1 MNEFDIL
8 NKKIYNYDITSEYNN
23 ALINK
28 DINNYFDELISKPN
42 VEQQHIIVKSN
53 YNFSK
58 FYVDYIEHN
67 LLFIVLLIGIV
78 FFLVIRYFI
87 KDFDDEKIEKIEKI
101 KKNTEDDNIEN
112 YSDIKNSN
120 KNNNDKKQINNDEEL
135 IKKKIKIEKLNQK
148 QNLEKIKLINYKK
161 KLDIEKERILSI
173 IDELSTINDNG
184 KIKSYQNY
192 IGNNNHYNNNDNNS
206 LLLSDNISNFDE
218 NFIYQDI
225 NKNIDTSNQIDDFYI
240 EPPFHQ

>member
-8 NKKIYNYDITSEYNN
+8 NKKIYNFDITSEYNN

-28 DINNYFDELISKPN
+28 DINHYFDDLISKPN
-42 VEQQHIIVKSN
+42 VEQTNIIIKSN

-87 KDFDDEKIEKIEKI
+87 KDFDDEKIEKNIE
-101 KKNTEDDNIEN
+101 NNIEN
-112 YSDIKNSN
+112 YSDIDNNIDN
-120 KNNNDKKQINNDEEL
+120 KKEINDNKKEINNDDEL
-135 IKKKIKIEKLNQK
+135 LKKKIKIDKLKQK

-173 IDELSTINDNG
+173 IDELSTINDSG
-184 KIKSYQNY
+184 KINSYQNY
-192 IGNNNHYNNNDNNS
+192 LGNNNNYDNNS
-206 LLLSDNISNFDE
+206 LLLSDNISNFDD
-218 NFIYQDI
+218 NFIYRDI

>member
-8 NKKIYNYDITSEYNN
+8 NKKIYNFDITSEYNN

-28 DINNYFDELISKPN
+28 DINHYFDDLISKPN
-42 VEQQHIIVKSN
+42 VEQTNIIIKSN

-87 KDFDDEKIEKIEKI
+87 KDFDDEKIEK
-101 KKNTEDDNIEN
+101 NTENNIEN
-112 YSDIKNSN
+112 YSDIDNNIDN
-120 KNNNDKKQINNDEEL
+120 KKEINDNKKEINNDDEL
-135 IKKKIKIEKLNQK
+135 LKKKIKIDKLKQK

-173 IDELSTINDNG
+173 IDELSTINDSG
-184 KIKSYQNY
+184 KINSYQNY
-192 IGNNNHYNNNDNNS
+192 LGNNNNYDNNS
-206 LLLSDNISNFDE
+206 LLLSDNISNFDD
-218 NFIYQDI
+218 NFIYRDI

>member
-8 NKKIYNYDITSEYNN
+8 NKKIYNFDITSEYNN

-28 DINNYFDELISKPN
+28 DINHYFDDLISKPN
-42 VEQQHIIVKSN
+42 VEQTNIIIKSN

-87 KDFDDEKIEKIEKI
+87 KDFDDEKIEK
-101 KKNTEDDNIEN
+101 NTENNIEN
-112 YSDIKNSN
+112 YSDIDNNIDN
-120 KNNNDKKQINNDEEL
+120 KKEINDNKKEINNDDEL
-135 IKKKIKIEKLNQK
+135 LKKKIKIDKLKQK

-161 KLDIEKERILSI
+161 K
-173 IDELSTINDNG
+173 T
-184 KIKSYQNY
+184 
-192 IGNNNHYNNNDNNS
+192 
-206 LLLSDNISNFDE
+206 
-218 NFIYQDI
+218 
-225 NKNIDTSNQIDDFYI
+225 
-240 EPPFHQ
+240 